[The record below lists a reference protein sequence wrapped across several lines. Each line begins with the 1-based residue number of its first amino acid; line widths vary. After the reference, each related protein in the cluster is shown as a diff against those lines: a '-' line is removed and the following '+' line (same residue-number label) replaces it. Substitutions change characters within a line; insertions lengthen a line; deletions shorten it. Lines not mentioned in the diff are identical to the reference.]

1 MQQPQKLADPKEKLM
16 SKIIPIQTDSPD
28 PVCRPIAEPERSL
41 WRKVIDNIANHC
53 RSRSLFVLHYCTGCG
68 AIELPP
74 AITSRFDSERLGIQ
88 PMVTPRQADLLL
100 ITGYLSIKTLK
111 RVILT
116 YEQMQS
122 PKYVI
127 GFGSCTINGGMYW
140 NSYATVKQLRHY
152 IPVDMYIAGCMPRPE
167 AVQQGFLQ
175 LMERIDQGNAR
186 SWQEYYKNYDEY
198 LGNQQALFGTNW
210 HTPTDVIAEAKHYQ
224 LMTDKTTGEHTK
236 QLDKFASQYLTR
248 SIQGAEFPRQEHVA

>member
-1 MQQPQKLADPKEKLM
+1 VPKTI
-16 SKIIPIQTDSPD
+16 SIQTDNTNSA
-28 PVCRPIAEPERSL
+28 CRPVTESERSL
-41 WRKVIDNIANHC
+41 WHKVIDSIANHC
-53 RSRSLFVLHYCTGCG
+53 RSRSMFVLHYCTGCG

-74 AITSRFDSERLGIQ
+74 TITSRFDSERLGIQ

-122 PKYVI
+122 PKYVM

-167 AVQQGFLQ
+167 AVQQGFVQ
-175 LMERIDQGNAR
+175 LMERIDQGNAL
-186 SWQEYYKNYDEY
+186 SWQEYYKNYDHY
-198 LGNQQALFGTNW
+198 LGNQQALFGPDW
-210 HTPTDVIAEAKHYQ
+210 HTPTDVIAEAEHYH
-224 LMTDKTTGEHTK
+224 LSTDKTTGEHTK
-236 QLDKFASQYLTR
+236 LLDKFASQYVTR
-248 SIQGAEFPRQEHVA
+248 SNRSVELPHKEPIA